1 MILSLHF
8 QINFHSP
15 APVASQQL
23 LVAGQIEVVAEE
35 AEITLDKGCVAY
47 VSKELRRYLL
57 LENAYPTIFE
67 WDEMVEEIY
76 GSWLEHKL
84 QAITPCPRKEKKNVS
99 FTFYFMSDSSKQVPL
114 TKLLFQK
121 FGKLATNFRGNVLKQ
136 QKNHEQEI
144 FGVNQNTMT
153 GKYQAFI
160 DTSFTLIRTYL
171 CCI

>member
-1 MILSLHF
+1 
-8 QINFHSP
+8 
-15 APVASQQL
+15 
-23 LVAGQIEVVAEE
+23 
-35 AEITLDKGCVAY
+35 
-47 VSKELRRYLL
+47 
-57 LENAYPTIFE
+57 
-67 WDEMVEEIY
+67 
-76 GSWLEHKL
+76 
-84 QAITPCPRKEKKNVS
+84 
-99 FTFYFMSDSSKQVPL
+99 MSDSSKQVPL